1 MKLNTKVRYGLRA
14 VTQIASSTEVLLQ
27 KDIADKQKIP
37 LKYLDTI
44 ITGLRAK
51 GLIKNFNGKKS
62 GYVLAKL
69 PSEIKIYD
77 VYRAFEPEIAIVDC
91 LCEPN
96 ICEITENC
104 EVRDFW
110 ANINSQFRQALSN
123 TTIKDIL
130 DKNFQT

>member
-51 GLIKNFNGKKS
+51 GLIKNFN
-62 GYVLAKL
+62 LL
-69 PSEIKIYD
+69 
-77 VYRAFEPEIAIVDC
+77 
-91 LCEPN
+91 N
-96 ICEITENC
+96 
-104 EVRDFW
+104 
-110 ANINSQFRQALSN
+110 
-123 TTIKDIL
+123 
-130 DKNFQT
+130 